1 MSFAARKAS
10 VQALESL
17 AVMVLYFVAGRI
29 GLAVP
34 FTQGNVSPIWPPAG
48 IALGAILIFGPHVCL
63 GIGVGAFLAN
73 FFTPIPHLAAL
84 FLAVGN
90 TLGPAV
96 AASIL
101 RGKLLP
107 PIQRLRDVLNL
118 TLFGSLGAAIS
129 GLIGSSTLLLAGVST
144 SLSLPATIAVWC
156 FGDLMGIFLV
166 APLFLNFADFK
177 LTRRNSLVNNERIAF
192 RASR

>member
-63 GIGVGAFLAN
+63 GIAAGAFLAN

-84 FLAVGN
+84 VVGVGN

-96 AASIL
+96 AGSL
-101 RGKLLP
+101 LQGKLVA
-107 PIQRLRDVLNL
+107 PIQRLRDV
-118 TLFGSLGAAIS
+118 FSLILYGFLGTAI
-129 GLIGSSTLLLAGVST
+129 
-144 SLSLPATIAVWC
+144 
-156 FGDLMGIFLV
+156 
-166 APLFLNFADFK
+166 
-177 LTRRNSLVNNERIAF
+177 
-192 RASR
+192 